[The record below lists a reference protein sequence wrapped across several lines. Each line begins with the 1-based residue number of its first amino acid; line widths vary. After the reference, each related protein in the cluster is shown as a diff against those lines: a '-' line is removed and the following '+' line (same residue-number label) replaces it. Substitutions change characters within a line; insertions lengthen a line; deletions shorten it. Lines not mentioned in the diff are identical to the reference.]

1 MSFGGL
7 HVLAKSDAIHS
18 HRAEVLHC
26 PATNH
31 NFSTRNIKKE
41 NLANKE
47 KKNKVMITNKKI
59 TLIMQIAWKLTAQ
72 SPHPSP
78 RVRP

>member
-1 MSFGGL
+1 VSFGGL

-26 PATNH
+26 PAKYH
-31 NFSTRNIKKE
+31 NFSTRNIKRE
-41 NLANKE
+41 NRANKE
-47 KKNKVMITNKKI
+47 KKNKVMSTNKKI
-59 TLIMQIAWKLTAQ
+59 TFLRQIARKLTAQ

-78 RVRP
+78 RARP